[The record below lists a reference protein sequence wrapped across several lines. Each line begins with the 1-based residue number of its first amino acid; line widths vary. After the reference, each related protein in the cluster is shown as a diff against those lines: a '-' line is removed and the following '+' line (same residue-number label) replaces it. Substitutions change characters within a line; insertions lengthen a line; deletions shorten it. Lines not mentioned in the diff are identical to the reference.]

1 MLNTVL
7 LSAVEQLLSAN
18 ERQEI
23 VSRLAN
29 YHIPLHILQLVAE
42 ECGCSEIIAGR
53 REMRGRSDVPLV
65 ARLNDRS
72 LVQLRQIFLD
82 CKDSFSGFRFATFLS
97 SKFAPL
103 SYKFVMAKTIR
114 GKSNDEYTI
123 DVCVYNRST
132 EDLVAIG
139 MQNNDA
145 DRRASDAKSLHKFLG
160 IVGSIS
166 AEHPNLRSAYYSSS
180 YGYRCDPSRVAAKSL
195 KLAAGAA
202 MEIKFLE
209 YRNEVYRQVK
219 E

>member
-1 MLNTVL
+1 M
-7 LSAVEQLLSAN
+7 SAVEQLLSLK

-29 YHIPLHILQLVAE
+29 YHIPLQILQLVAE

-53 REMRGRSDVPLV
+53 RETHGRSEAPLV

-72 LVQLRQIFLD
+72 LIQLRQIFLD

-114 GKSNDEYTI
+114 GKSNEEHII
-123 DVCVYNRST
+123 DVCIYSRST

-145 DRRASDAKSLHKFLG
+145 ERRASDAKSLHKFLG
-160 IVGSIS
+160 TVSDVLAVYPS
-166 AEHPNLRSAYYSSS
+166 VRSAYYSSS
-180 YGYRCDPSRVAAKSL
+180 YGYHRDPSHLAAKGQ
-195 KLAAGAA
+195 KLGSGTTV
-202 MEIKFLE
+202 EIKFLE